1 MANHIEHLAA
11 EAAVTAGSLKV
22 LLLTGLASVDEVSL
36 AASSRVADVEDSD
49 LLLLASA
56 TGRGRLDVLEDL
68 ADLEPTALDIDA
80 VRLAAILVVLDR
92 GFDEWEVAAIRE
104 QFDDPI
110 DMERTSPH
118 LQDAG
123 ADYLGP
129 EGETR
134 ALVEVLRARVRAGRA

>member
-22 LLLTGLASVDEVSL
+22 LLLTDLASVDEVSL
-36 AASSRVADVEDSD
+36 AASSRVADVDDSD

-68 ADLEPTALDIDA
+68 ADVEPTALSTST
-80 VRLAAILVVLDR
+80 RLVLPQSWSCSTVDSTSGKSLPFENSSTTR
-92 GFDEWEVAAIRE
+92 S
-104 QFDDPI
+104 
-110 DMERTSPH
+110 MERTSPH